1 MKINTEI
8 VKNKE
13 FETAIKPS
21 LIKHSQEYR
30 VLATLRY
37 LYPSKFDKMVTGE
50 APDLQ
55 DCEKG
60 IGIEVTAAVSEND
73 MRASRA
79 FSELYQGE
87 TKDIEKRK
95 KAIES
100 SGYTFVPL
108 VDNKVVISTSGT
120 ADGEK
125 HFFQESI
132 RRKTK
137 KLSQYRAN
145 YAEIGLAIILPEIPT
160 SDAETNLSEW
170 LSDILKESNNR
181 FDFVYVISHR
191 FCIHYDMQGN
201 VIEKH
206 SLTSDENR
214 YLVTIGRMTVEGEL
228 SFSNSE
234 EWL

>member
-8 VKNKE
+8 VKNKK
-13 FETAIKPS
+13 FEAAIKPC
-21 LIKHSQEYR
+21 LLKHSQEYR

-37 LYPSKFDKMVTGE
+37 LYPTKFDKMVTGE
-50 APDLQ
+50 SPDLQ
-55 DCEKG
+55 DCENG

-87 TKDIEKRK
+87 TKDIEKRR

-100 SGYTFVPL
+100 SDYTFVPL
-108 VDNKVVISTSGT
+108 MDNKVVIATSGT

-137 KLSQYRAN
+137 KLEQYHAN
-145 YAEIGLAIILPEIPT
+145 LEEIGLAIILPEIPT
-160 SDAETNLSEW
+160 SYAETNFSEW
-170 LSDILKESNNR
+170 LSDLLRESDNL
-181 FDFVYVISHR
+181 FDFVFLISHR
-191 FCIHYDMQGN
+191 FCIHCDIQGT
-201 VIEKH
+201 VMEKR

-214 YLVTIGRMTVEGEL
+214 WLFTIGRMTAEGEL
-228 SFSNSE
+228 SFTDSE
-234 EWL
+234 EWS

>member
-8 VKNKE
+8 VQNRK
-13 FETAIKPS
+13 FEAAIKPC
-21 LIKHSQEYR
+21 LLKHSQEYR

-37 LYPSKFDKMVTGE
+37 LYPAKFDKMVTGE

-55 DCEKG
+55 DCENG

-79 FSELYQGE
+79 FSELYQDKP
-87 TKDIEKRK
+87 KDIEKRK
-95 KAIES
+95 KVIES

-108 VDNKVVISTSGT
+108 VDNKDVISTSGT

-125 HFFQESI
+125 YFFQESI
-132 RRKTK
+132 RRKSK
-137 KLSQYRAN
+137 KLERYHAN
-145 YAEIGLAIILPEIPT
+145 YKEIGLAIILPEIPT
-160 SDAETNLSEW
+160 SYAETNLSEW
-170 LSDILKESNNR
+170 LSELLTESDNR

-191 FCIHYDMQGN
+191 FCIQFDMQGN
-201 VIEKH
+201 ILEKH
-206 SLTSDENR
+206 SLTSDENCW
-214 YLVTIGRMTVEGEL
+214 LVTIGRMTAEGEL